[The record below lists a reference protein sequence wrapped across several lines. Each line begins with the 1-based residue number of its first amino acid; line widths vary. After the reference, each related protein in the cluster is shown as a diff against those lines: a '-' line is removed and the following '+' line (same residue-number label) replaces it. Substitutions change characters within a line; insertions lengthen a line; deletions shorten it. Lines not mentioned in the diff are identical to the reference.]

1 MKNTLFKV
9 SHFCTV
15 NGIDYV
21 LTGTAALSVLGIPLS
36 KRPADLDILIVNPN
50 RDSLNKLKDLE
61 SLSGITSVKY
71 PGHECFTFYV
81 NGDKVNAIISEN
93 IPADDVITVNLIDK
107 QAEQPHFI
115 KVHRV
120 HPALQAKMRLGRPK
134 DSRFMFEFINYLTS
148 M

>member
-9 SHFCTV
+9 NHFCAV
-15 NGIDYV
+15 NGIDYAV
-21 LTGTAALSVLGIPLS
+21 TGTTALSILGIPLRN
-36 KRPADLDILIVNPN
+36 RPADLDILIINPN
-50 RDSLNKLKDLE
+50 PDSFNKLKDLE
-61 SLSGITSVKY
+61 SLSGITPVEY
-71 PGHECFTFYV
+71 PDHKCFTFYV
-81 NGDKVNAIISEN
+81 NGDKVNAIISKN
-93 IPADDVITVNLIDK
+93 RPVDDFITVSLTDN
-107 QAEQPHFI
+107 QTEQPHFI

>member
-9 SHFCTV
+9 NHFCTV

-21 LTGTAALSVLGIPLS
+21 LTGTAALSVLGIPLR

-61 SLSGITSVKY
+61 SLSGITPVKY
-71 PGHECFTFYV
+71 PGHKCFTFYV
-81 NGDKVNAIISEN
+81 NGDKVNAIISES
-93 IPADDVITVNLIDK
+93 IPEEDLITTRLIDK
-107 QAEQPHFI
+107 QTEQLHFI

-148 M
+148 L

>member
-9 SHFCTV
+9 NHFCTV

-21 LTGTAALSVLGIPLS
+21 LTGTTALSVLGIPLRN
-36 KRPADLDILIVNPN
+36 RPADLDILIVNPN
-50 RDSLNKLKDLE
+50 SDSLNKLKDLE
-61 SLSGITSVKY
+61 SLSGITPVKY
-71 PGHECFTFYV
+71 PDHKCFTFYV
-81 NGDKVNAIISEN
+81 NGDKVNAIVSKKV
-93 IPADDVITVNLIDK
+93 PAGDVITVNLIDK
-107 QAEQPHFI
+107 QTEQSHFI